1 MPPTGIVPIIPHA
14 MPNNGDIST
23 SPVTLQIPA
32 IGSTFNS
39 QPMPTSPTGP
49 PPPFPPIS
57 SSSNLTPPSTTPAPA
72 PVITQIPPSQR
83 TSHNNDLNDAQNISK
98 ILQSSIHNGN
108 NTSTISAASNHHNS
122 IEDSVNHK
130 ETSEKLQ
137 SRSKKK
143 SPNQKAATKKN
154 SVEKQQH
161 VHTNGLVASDKKVA
175 ASKKINS
182 STTNGNEEEMD
193 DEAMEKI
200 KEENLETRSLAFKE
214 IRRLGRDYSG
224 LYEQLEKVKGTFE
237 MRFSFIQ
244 MCIDEAS
251 RFRRKHMMD
260 CIQEW
265 WASKCVEENDN
276 GIVAVVD
283 EKKPKASPVKKK
295 RTAT

>member
-1 MPPTGIVPIIPHA
+1 MPPTGIVPIMPHS

-57 SSSNLTPPSTTPAPA
+57 SSSNLTTSSITTATT
-72 PVITQIPPSQR
+72 PVITQITPSQR

-108 NTSTISAASNHHNS
+108 NTSTISAVSNHHNS
-122 IEDSVNHK
+122 VEDHPSNHK
-130 ETSEKLQ
+130 EGSEKQQ
-137 SRSKKK
+137 SRTKKK
-143 SPNQKAATKKN
+143 SPNQKATAKK
-154 SVEKQQH
+154 SLVEKQQH
-161 VHTNGLVASDKKVA
+161 VHTNGLVPSDKKVS
-175 ASKKINS
+175 SKKSNI
-182 STTNGNEEEMD
+182 STTNGNNDEVD
-193 DEAMEKI
+193 DDVMEKI

-276 GIVAVVD
+276 GVAVV
-283 EKKPKASPVKKK
+283 EKKQKSTGLKKK